1 MSSTA
6 LELKATK
13 PDGSI
18 DHHSVVDEKAPYQSL
33 SPSPDGVIVR
43 GLQ

>member
-13 PDGSI
+13 PDDSI
-18 DHHSVVDEKAPYQSL
+18 DQHSVVDEKAQYQSL
-33 SPSPDGVIVR
+33 SPLPDGVIER
-43 GLQ
+43 GL